1 MTRHSVS
8 QYLLLAFLSYFVTAC
23 QPGHEFTPHQSVLE
37 WPEQHLLFVADAR
50 QGKVQSFFLGNGAP
64 TPFAQTHDSQRSSV
78 RDLQLDTQRG
88 QLWVLGDDG
97 ISVHK
102 ARGLILQKHIPLDG
116 QTVAALHIDAGGVW
130 LLDGAGERI
139 GQIDQ
144 RTLVANWLSRDRRG

>member
-1 MTRHSVS
+1 
-8 QYLLLAFLSYFVTAC
+8 LLLGC
-23 QPGHEFTPHQSVLE
+23 QSSKQALPSQSVLE
-37 WPEQHLLFVADAR
+37 WPEQHLLFVADSR
-50 QGKVQSFFLGNGAP
+50 QGKVQSFFLGSGAP
-64 TPFAQTHDSQRSSV
+64 VPFAQTHDPQRASV

-102 ARGLILQKHIPLDG
+102 ARGLIRQRHIPLDG
-116 QTVAALHIDAGGVW
+116 QLVSALRIDAGSVW

-144 RTLVANWLSRDRRG
+144 RTLVASWLGRDRRG